1 MDIYARDKML
11 KQIAL
16 EIKKNQNSIGNN
28 VAKLS
33 MMKEKNDL
41 LREVYDDYKD
51 YKNYIVND
59 KLKQENELLNLLHYL
74 EKSLIENDLTDKMV
88 REAKHEQNILM
99 QKLEKVRSD
108 LQEITGSVENTT
120 KNF

>member
-1 MDIYARDKML
+1 M
-11 KQIAL
+11 
-16 EIKKNQNSIGNN
+16 
-28 VAKLS
+28 
-33 MMKEKNDL
+33 
-41 LREVYDDYKD
+41 
-51 YKNYIVND
+51 ND

-74 EKSLIENDLTDKMV
+74 EKSLIENDLTDKMI

>member
-74 EKSLIENDLTDKMV
+74 EKSLIENDLTDKMI

>member
-59 KLKQENELLNLLHYL
+59 KLKQENELLSLLHYL

>member
-74 EKSLIENDLTDKMV
+74 EKSLIENDLTDKMI

-99 QKLEKVRSD
+99 QKLEKVRND